1 MARRPMNESKLYI
14 NFKTFAWK
22 PIDSQSKDDDLDSP
36 SYPLSM
42 LRAVLLL
49 NGIYQLVPSS
59 IDFREFAQQAIDNG
73 KVSLPGTFSS
83 LINQVLKFYVFD
95 RDILMI
101 SQGLTKTSDQEYWF
115 DMLKDPST
123 NQTVIFLKSSNIAG
137 SSEVLQLAYLDP
149 VPSNIHHIYYLLRSL
164 RMPEINLQEIVDS
177 IAMNKT
183 LVASLTAFIQKLLF
197 DPKDEMG
204 ALEVFLLLGQE
215 KFKEWVLSEIVAHS
229 QELIP
234 PQADRFHYPPFNLSV
249 IPSTES
255 LNGPGLI
262 ETIYILGFLGLADDI
277 RAGTA
282 DKTGKSSKR
291 PLF

>member
-1 MARRPMNESKLYI
+1 MNEPKLYI
-14 NFKTFAWK
+14 NFKTLAWK
-22 PIDSQSKDDDLDSP
+22 PIDSQPKDEDFDSP

-59 IDFREFAQQAIDNG
+59 IDFREFARQAIDDG
-73 KVSLPGTFSS
+73 RVSLPGTFSS
-83 LINQVLKFYVFD
+83 LINQVLQFYVFD
-95 RDILMI
+95 RDILMLTPG
-101 SQGLTKTSDQEYWF
+101 STKTSEQEYWF
-115 DMLKDPST
+115 DMVKDPST
-123 NQTVIFLKSSNIAG
+123 QQTVIFLNSKNVTG
-137 SSEVLQLAYLDP
+137 SSGVLQLAYLDP
-149 VPSNIHHIYYLLRSL
+149 VPGNIHHVYYILRRL

-177 IAMNKT
+177 IAMNKA
-183 LVASLTAFIQKLLF
+183 LVGSLTAFIQKLLF
-197 DPKDEMG
+197 VDSKEEMG

-229 QELIP
+229 REVVP

-249 IPSTES
+249 IPSTEM

-277 RAGTA
+277 RAEVAEKGGA
-282 DKTGKSSKR
+282 KPGKRS
-291 PLF
+291 PF